1 MSRDFENDASLG
13 GLDMEETLA
22 QLEGE
27 LDRLQWKEME
37 DTKSLVMSLSKAKAN
52 KVKPKKKKR
61 KRRKE
66 KKKEITIE
74 DVDQDLERPWVL
86 VGRFIR

>member
-22 QLEGE
+22 ELEGE
-27 LDRLQWKEME
+27 LHRLQWKEME

-52 KVKPKKKKR
+52 KVKPKKKR
-61 KRRKE
+61 RRKE
-66 KKKEITIE
+66 KKKEIRIE

-86 VGRFIR
+86 GGRFGPKF